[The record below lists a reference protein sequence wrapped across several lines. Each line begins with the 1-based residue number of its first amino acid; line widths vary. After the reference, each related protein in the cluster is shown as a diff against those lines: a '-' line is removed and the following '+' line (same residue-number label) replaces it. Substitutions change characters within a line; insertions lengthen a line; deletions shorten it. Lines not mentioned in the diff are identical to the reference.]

1 MTAKGKGKI
10 LIVEDDTVLVRMYT
24 TKFQHDGYEVVQAF
38 GGNEGIQKA
47 QDAKP
52 DLILLDIMMP
62 KMDGFE
68 VIKTLKTIEQTKNI
82 PVIILTNL
90 GTSKVLV
97 DEARRLGVET
107 YLVKYKTSAQEV
119 IDTVEKALGRT

>member
-1 MTAKGKGKI
+1 MIAKGKGKI

-24 TKFQHDGYEVVQAF
+24 TKFQHDGYEVVQAI

-47 QDAKP
+47 QETKP

-82 PVIILTNL
+82 PIIILTNL

-119 IDTVEKALGRT
+119 IDTVEKALVRT

>member
-1 MTAKGKGKI
+1 MSPRKAKI
-10 LIVEDDTVLVRMYT
+10 LIVEDDAVLARMYM
-24 TKFQHDGYEVVQAF
+24 TKFQHDGYEVLQAF
-38 GGNEGIQKA
+38 GGNDGIQKA
-47 QDAKP
+47 QTGRP

-68 VIKTLKTIEQTKNI
+68 VIKTLKTIEITKDI

-90 GTSKVLV
+90 GMSKVLV

-119 IDTVEKALGRT
+119 IETVEKALAKKR